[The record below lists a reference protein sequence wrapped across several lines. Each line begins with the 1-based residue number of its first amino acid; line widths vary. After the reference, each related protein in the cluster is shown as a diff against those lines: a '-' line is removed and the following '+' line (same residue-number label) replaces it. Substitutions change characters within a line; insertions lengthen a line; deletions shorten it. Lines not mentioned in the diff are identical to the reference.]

1 MAMQDSEIERRAVER
16 VASVFSVPVG
26 KVERNWR
33 FGHELKSSFRS
44 DFRRNELDRI
54 NDDIHDVADG
64 EILREFTTGI
74 LTISNV
80 VDYCALMVRCSRKG
94 EGKVLRLLKE

>member
-16 VASVFSVPVG
+16 VASIFSVPVG

-54 NDDIHDVADG
+54 NDDIHDVADR
-64 EILREFTTGI
+64 EVLREYKAGV
-74 LTISNV
+74 LTISTV
-80 VDYCALMVRCSRKG
+80 GDYCDLMVRCSKKEER
-94 EGKVLRLLKE
+94 KVLQVLKE